1 MECCTTNVNLQ
12 DNNCCSEEEYM
23 HTFYYHKSIVHLSF
37 YGTYH
42 FYKKKVTITGF
53 ENKYTF

>member
-42 FYKKKVTITGF
+42 FYKKKSYNNWF
-53 ENKYTF
+53 RK